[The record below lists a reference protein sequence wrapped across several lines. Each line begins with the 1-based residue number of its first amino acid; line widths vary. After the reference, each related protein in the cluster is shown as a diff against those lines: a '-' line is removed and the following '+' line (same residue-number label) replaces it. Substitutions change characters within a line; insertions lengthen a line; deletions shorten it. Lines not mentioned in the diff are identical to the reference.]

1 MFHHGREVDSVLLN
15 DALRQFTDWLE
26 NLPCNPLLV
35 AHNVSF
41 DARIILNCCLRKQV
55 ELPAN
60 VAFADSLT
68 LFRQVKPG
76 LSSYKLADLVK
87 TITGNSFC
95 AHDAVE
101 DVQALSSIIEVDTHF
116 EHLTIISTQSVFRSI
131 SALANEKKNLGS
143 FNDAIKNKI
152 LNKTNAKT
160 ISRNGLNINSIR
172 TVVRRSGEDG
182 LRAVLKER
190 GIGPKSLTSLAAA
203 LANAFNNENL

>member
-1 MFHHGREVDSVLLN
+1 MFHHGREVDSV
-15 DALRQFTDWLE
+15 LE

-35 AHNVSF
+35 AHNVTF
-41 DARIILNCCLRKQV
+41 DSRIILNCCLRKLV

-87 TITGNSFC
+87 NITGNSFC

-116 EHLTIISTQSVFRSI
+116 EHLTIISTHSVFRSI
-131 SALANEKKNLGS
+131 SALANENKKIRQLQR
-143 FNDAIKNKI
+143 
-152 LNKTNAKT
+152 
-160 ISRNGLNINSIR
+160 RN
-172 TVVRRSGEDG
+172 
-182 LRAVLKER
+182 
-190 GIGPKSLTSLAAA
+190 
-203 LANAFNNENL
+203 